1 MYNYSIKLTYK
12 DLESEEASDTQYRKE
27 LLAVFDMEEYT
38 EEILEKQDNLF
49 EKINH
54 HYSDII
60 SLIRNNDRLAL
71 IRNLTDKDCFM
82 ILFSWDYFNLNH
94 NLISSVLK
102 EESMDELLQHK
113 NCLKEFIL
121 ECSKK

>member
-12 DLESEEASDTQYRKE
+12 DLESDEASDTQYRKE

-94 NLISSVLK
+94 NLISSILK
-102 EESMDELLQHK
+102 EESVEKLFENKHK
-113 NCLKEFIL
+113 LKEFIL
-121 ECSKK
+121 ECCKK

>member
-12 DLESEEASDTQYRKE
+12 DLESEEESDTQYRKE
-27 LLAVFDMEEYT
+27 LLAVFEMEEYT
-38 EEILEKQDNLF
+38 AGILEKQDDLF
-49 EKINH
+49 EKISH

-94 NLISSVLK
+94 NLISSILK
-102 EESMDELLQHK
+102 EESMDELLQYK
-113 NCLKEFIL
+113 NNLKEFGRI
-121 ECSKK
+121 

>member
-12 DLESEEASDTQYRKE
+12 DLESDEASDTQYRKE

-60 SLIRNNDRLAL
+60 SLIRNNDRLSL

-102 EESMDELLQHK
+102 EESVEILVENKHK
-113 NCLKEFIL
+113 LKEFIL